1 MALLQEQADRIQEVS
16 RKEEGRQVQ
25 HKLKSVID
33 RRDKVKQLSKVRR
46 EELQI
51 AFLLATFYQNFTE
64 VIQHVT
70 FKNKLTLLYKFKL
83 LIVIY
88 LY

>member
-1 MALLQEQADRIQEVS
+1 MLQEQADRIQEVS